1 MSSTGGAIAARMR
14 KQLSPS
20 RDAVVSKR
28 QKCFW
33 LVSVLF
39 VGAASARGTGNDP
52 PSVQALVRPSVSMT
66 LDGRL
71 DEPVWRDAPVLKLV
85 QQSPKPEEPT
95 LYETEVRIVVTK
107 DRLYFGFVCKDP
119 DPGGIAVH
127 TMRRDDTMRGDDKV
141 SILLDPYG
149 DHRTGYFFQVNGA
162 GARADG
168 LVSDPQSVSLDWDG
182 IWDARTARTA
192 DGWSAEIVIPS
203 RTLSFARGLDT
214 WGLNVERYIP
224 RERLTLRWASPTL
237 DSFLYDLSRAGQ
249 LTDMG
254 ELEQGKGLEFSP
266 YGVGKT
272 RQSFPGG
279 DRSWQGAAGGEAT
292 WKITPQL
299 VTVFTA
305 NTDFAETEVDTRQVN
320 LTRFPLFFPEKRSFF
335 LEGANQYDFGLG
347 IGGQDSPQF
356 IPFFS
361 RQVGLL
367 GGQQIPLDAGVKLNG
382 RVGRWNLALL
392 DVETRE
398 TVVSPE
404 VAADLAL
411 PSQVV
416 PGTNLLAGRVSFD
429 FNENLRVGTIFTNGD
444 PAGFRRNT
452 LAGVDAVWRT
462 SKFRG
467 NKNLLLGAW
476 SATTQGDVGPGS
488 RIGWGFK
495 IDYPNDLLDC
505 ATSVNQYGDALEP
518 LLGFLP
524 RSGVRRTSASCSFQ
538 PRPSKVGPFRWIR
551 QEFFENDYVR
561 YADSTGIVESW
572 SYFMA
577 PINLRF
583 ESGDRFEFNWYP
595 HGETLLVP
603 FEIAPGILIP
613 VGSYDFTRWRLEA
626 QTSEHRPLQFG
637 TTTWFGTFYNGH
649 LTQWEN
655 YLRWTSPKGKVQLDL
670 ETENDFARLPV
681 GNFVQRLW
689 SIRAAYAWS
698 PNLVLSSFIQ
708 YDTESQNVGTN
719 TRLRW
724 TIKPGN
730 DLFVVWN
737 RGWQRI
743 VTDPR
748 VSIVPQSDLIAIK
761 LRWTFRL

>member
-1 MSSTGGAIAARMR
+1 
-14 KQLSPS
+14 
-20 RDAVVSKR
+20 
-28 QKCFW
+28 
-33 LVSVLF
+33 
-39 VGAASARGTGNDP
+39 
-52 PSVQALVRPSVSMT
+52 MT

-85 QQSPKPEEPT
+85 QQSPKPGEPT
-95 LYETEVRIVVTK
+95 RYETEVRIVVTK
-107 DRLYFGFVCKDP
+107 DRLYFAFICKDP
-119 DPGGIAVH
+119 DPGRIAVH
-127 TMRRDDTMRGDDKV
+127 TMRRDDAMRGDDKV

-237 DSFLYDLSRAGQ
+237 DSFLYDLSRAGR

-416 PGTNLLAGRVSFD
+416 PGTNLLAARVSFD

-488 RIGWGFK
+488 KIGWGFK

-524 RSGVRRTSASCSFQ
+524 RPGVRRTSASCSFQ

-561 YADSTGIVESW
+561 YTDSKGIVESW

-743 VTDPR
+743 VTDPH